1 MDMTQ
6 HALPLQ
12 QSQLYHDA
20 LRRIGADAQRFSM
33 TGADGVIL
41 RRSLGPLGKIG
52 LLSRPDLRGIDAP
65 GRIAAG
71 LGAAW
76 LVVNAARPCDGA
88 ALSHA
93 GYLRLAAPRKY
104 AVLSLAG
111 GPADWLARMNGKWR
125 NRLRRAQRDAMRTL
139 PERRTGRDLT
149 IRVAAMPS
157 DPAHWLLRADAAQQR
172 DRSYRGLPT
181 ALITAMAATP
191 GALHLYTARIGG
203 RAIAAMLFA
212 RHGTGASYLIGWSDH
227 QGRKFSAHNLLMWRA
242 MGDLAAMGV
251 VAIDLGLCDA
261 CTNPGLAR
269 FKRGAGATLEDL
281 GGTWLYARPFAP
293 LHGLL
298 RRLRATPPPHA
309 KAAPAPAA
317 RPEFQAP

>member
-20 LRRIGADAQRFSM
+20 LRRIGADAQRFC
-33 TGADGVIL
+33 TKGGEALVL
-41 RRSLGPLGKIG
+41 RRSLGPLGKVA
-52 LLSRPDLRGIDAP
+52 LSSCANLRGIDAAC
-65 GRIAAG
+65 GMGAD

-76 LVVNAARPCDGA
+76 LVVNAGRPCEGL
-88 ALSHA
+88 ALYRA
-93 GYLRLAAPRKY
+93 GYIPLAAPRKQ

-111 GPADWLARMNGKWR
+111 GSADWLGRMHGKWR
-125 NRLRRAQRDAMRTL
+125 NRLRRAQRDAMRTI
-139 PERRTGRDLT
+139 PARMEGRDLT
-149 IRVAAMPS
+149 IRVSAMPP
-157 DPAHWLLRADAAQQR
+157 DPAHWILRADAAQQR
-172 DRSYRGLPT
+172 DRGYRGLPPQ
-181 ALITAMAATP
+181 LIAAMAATP

-203 RAIAAMLFA
+203 KVIAAMLFA

-251 VAIDLGLCDA
+251 SAIDLGLCDTA
-261 CTNPGLAR
+261 ANAGLAR
-269 FKRGAGATLEDL
+269 FKLGAGATLEVS
-281 GGTWLYARPFAP
+281 GGTWLYARPLAP

-309 KAAPAPAA
+309 TTVHGPAA
-317 RPEFQAP
+317 RRGFQAP